1 MAVRKPAE
9 AAAQSGHDLAELAEM
24 VTTLTRVLA
33 RMCVNTSHA
42 HGAARFDQIIV
53 HELHVASD
61 AEARRLADWLET
73 HP

>member
-9 AAAQSGHDLAELAEM
+9 ALAQPGHDLAELTEM

-33 RMCVNTSHA
+33 RMCVQSSHA
-42 HGAARFDQIIV
+42 QGAARFDQIIV
-53 HELHVASD
+53 NEMHIATNE
-61 AEARRLADWLET
+61 EAQRLTDWLES

>member
-9 AAAQSGHDLAELAEM
+9 APAQPGHDLAELTEM

-33 RMCVNTSHA
+33 RMCVNSSHA
-42 HGAARFDQIIV
+42 AGAARFDQIIV

-61 AEARRLADWLET
+61 TEAQRLASWLET